1 MLVLNAPLFSRTK
14 STVHKAMQLSN
25 PLKNITV
32 KTSSCCLTALTTTPS
47 MEKHKD
53 ETTIANIAGF
63 TQPP

>member
-1 MLVLNAPLFSRTK
+1 
-14 STVHKAMQLSN
+14 MQLSN

-47 MEKHKD
+47 MGKHKD

-63 TQPP
+63 NQPP